1 MSSGEQV
8 AVSTSPT
15 RPIPFARTVI
25 SAEARAAADRVLA
38 SGWVTTG
45 RETELFEQEF
55 AAWTGADQAVA
66 VSSCT
71 AAIEL
76 SLRALH
82 LPLGAPVLVSTMTF
96 CGAVHAIVHA
106 GLRPVLVD
114 IDEKTG
120 MPSPDTT
127 RRAAAECGGA
137 RAMLVVHLGGHPADV
152 RALADAAGLTLSSVV
167 EDAAHALG
175 GWIGNDRVGQVS
187 HATCFSFYATKNLP
201 IGEGGMITTAD
212 PELAAWVRRGRL
224 HGMST
229 DAWRRYLPGG
239 SWRYSV
245 EQDGLKA
252 NLTDLQSA
260 IGREQLRHL
269 GDWQRRR
276 SQIARRYRERLA
288 DLPGL
293 ALPSCPRYGRHAWHL
308 FAVRVQPEFG
318 LSRDELVGQLS
329 AQRIGTSV
337 HFIPV
342 HHLPYFRGVV
352 QLPVGGLPVADA
364 VFRQLVSLPLDQGLH
379 DEDVERI
386 CDAVSAASRLY
397 QPVEVAS

>member
-1 MSSGEQV
+1 MSVPS
-8 AVSTSPT
+8 SPA
-15 RPIPFARTVI
+15 RAIPFARTVI
-25 SAEARAAADRVLA
+25 SPKARAAADRVLA

-55 AAWTGADQAVA
+55 AAWVGADHAVA

-82 LPLGAPVLVSTMTF
+82 LPPGATVLVSTMTF

-114 IDEKTG
+114 IDEMTG
-120 MPSPDTT
+120 MPSPETT
-127 RRAAAECGGA
+127 RQAAAECGGA
-137 RAMLVVHLGGHPADV
+137 RAMLVVHLGGYPADV

-187 HATCFSFYATKNLP
+187 RATCFSFYATKNLP

-212 PELAAWVRRGRL
+212 PDLAAWVRRGRL
-224 HGMST
+224 HGMSA

-260 IGREQLRHL
+260 IGRAQLRHL
-269 GDWQRRR
+269 SKWQRRR
-276 SQIARRYRERLA
+276 AKIARQYWERLSE
-288 DLPGL
+288 LPGL
-293 ALPSCPRYGRHAWHL
+293 ALPSSPRNGRHAWHL

-318 LSRDELVGQLS
+318 LSRDELVRELAAAG
-329 AQRIGTSV
+329 IGTSL

-342 HHLPYFRGVV
+342 HHLPYFQQVV
-352 QLPVGGLPVADA
+352 QLPAGGLPVADA
-364 VFRQLVSLPLDQGLH
+364 VFRQLMSLPMDQGLSE
-379 DEDVERI
+379 DDVERI
-386 CDAVSAASRLY
+386 CDAVSAAAPSS
-397 QPVEVAS
+397 QPMEVAS

>member
-1 MSSGEQV
+1 VNLSS
-8 AVSTSPT
+8 SPA
-15 RPIPFARTVI
+15 RAIPFARTVI
-25 SAEARAAADRVLA
+25 SPEARAAADRVLA

-55 AAWTGADQAVA
+55 AAWVGADHAVA

-82 LPLGAPVLVSTMTF
+82 LPPGAPVLVSTMTF

-114 IDEKTG
+114 IDEWTG
-120 MPSPDTT
+120 MPSPETT
-127 RRAAAECGGA
+127 RQAAAECGGA
-137 RAMLVVHLGGHPADV
+137 RAMLVVHMGGYPADV
-152 RALADAAGLTLSSVV
+152 RALAEAAGLSVWSVV

-175 GWIGNDRVGQVS
+175 SWIGNDRVGQVS
-187 HATCFSFYATKNLP
+187 RATCFSFYATKNLP
-201 IGEGGMITTAD
+201 IGEGGMVTTAD
-212 PELAAWVRRGRL
+212 PDLAGWVRRGRL
-224 HGMST
+224 HGMSA

-245 EQDGLKA
+245 EQDGIKA

-260 IGREQLRHL
+260 IGRAQLHHL
-269 GDWQRRR
+269 SEWQRRR
-276 SQIARRYRERLA
+276 AQIARRYRERLS

-293 ALPSCPRYGRHAWHL
+293 ALPSSPRTGRHAWHL

-318 LSRDELVGQLS
+318 MSRDELVRELS
-329 AQRIGTSV
+329 AAEIGTSV

-342 HHLPYFRGVV
+342 HHMPYFQQIV
-352 QLPVGGLPVADA
+352 QMPAGGLQVADA
-364 VFRQLVSLPLDQGLH
+364 VFRQLISLPMDQGLS

-386 CDAVSAASRLY
+386 CDAVSAAAPVS
-397 QPVEVAS
+397 QPIEVAS

>member
-1 MSSGEQV
+1 MSVSSSSGR
-8 AVSTSPT
+8 A
-15 RPIPFARTVI
+15 IPFARTVI
-25 SAEARAAADRVLA
+25 SPEARAAADRVLA

-55 AAWTGADQAVA
+55 AAWVGADHAVA

-82 LPLGAPVLVSTMTF
+82 LPPGAPVLVSTMTF
-96 CGAVHAIVHA
+96 CGAVNAIMHA

-114 IDEKTG
+114 IDEMTG
-120 MPSPDTT
+120 MPSPETT
-127 RRAAAECGGA
+127 RQAAAECGGA
-137 RAMLVVHLGGHPADV
+137 RAMLVVHLAGLPADV
-152 RALADAAGLTLSSVV
+152 AALADAAGLTLSSVV

-212 PELAAWVRRGRL
+212 PDLAAWVRRGRL
-224 HGMST
+224 HGMSA

-260 IGREQLRHL
+260 IGRAQLRHL
-269 GDWQRRR
+269 SEWQRRR
-276 SQIARRYRERLA
+276 AQIARRYRERLSE
-288 DLPGL
+288 LPGL
-293 ALPSCPRYGRHAWHL
+293 ALPSCPRSGRHAWHL
-308 FAVRVQPEFG
+308 FPVRVRPEFG
-318 LSRDELVGQLS
+318 PSRDDLVRELAA
-329 AQRIGTSV
+329 AQIGTSV

-342 HHLPYFRGVV
+342 HQLPYFQQVV
-352 QLPVGGLPVADA
+352 QLPAGGLPVADA
-364 VFRQLVSLPLDQGLH
+364 VFQQLISLPMDQGLS
-379 DEDVERI
+379 DEDVECI
-386 CDAVSAASRLY
+386 CDAVSAAAPLS
-397 QPVEVAS
+397 QPMEVAS